1 MIISYYDYFIY
12 IILFVKLIYFICL
25 FSLIYMKYI
34 KKDMDDKYILIID
47 FMKNRFEFIFLM
59 LIAILLIIIFNP
71 FIKKTVKINNI
82 TKTLIFLYAII
93 IILNFIWIR
102 FMNNCY
108 FRINI

>member
-1 MIISYYDYFIY
+1 
-12 IILFVKLIYFICL
+12 
-25 FSLIYMKYI
+25 
-34 KKDMDDKYILIID
+34 
-47 FMKNRFEFIFLM
+47 M

-82 TKTLIFLYAII
+82 TKRLIFLYAII
-93 IILNFIWIR
+93 IILNFILIR